1 MKTYLNHLIIYLSTL
16 VFLGA
21 TFILKQNPLWV
32 EKIYSKGVYSNFYE
46 VRTWFFNRFSGSL
59 GDLLYASLLIWI
71 IWNVSQ
77 LIRYRRLISL
87 ARIVST
93 AALLLVYFQL
103 SWGLNY
109 HRVPLANKLSDNSIY
124 TLEELEELTLLFADK
139 SNTLHAAL
147 SDVDSVAVT
156 FHASPLKR
164 IEQIEEQYRQTGF
177 CGKAKISRY
186 SHPLL
191 YAGFTGYLNPF
202 TLEAQ
207 VNGKIPPLNLPIT
220 IAHEIAHQMGY
231 AAENEA
237 NFIGFMHCY
246 SHKDLNIQ
254 YAANLFA
261 FRHCYR
267 ELHHNQP
274 ESAKRIVKMLRP
286 GILMNFSETS
296 AFWRQY
302 QNPLEP
308 YLKKSYDTYLKANS
322 QSSGIQSYN
331 GVVGL
336 MIQSFRQN
344 KSHPFVLKNN
354 L

>member
-1 MKTYLNHLIIYLSTL
+1 MG
-16 VFLGA
+16 V
-21 TFILKQNPLWV
+21 TFILKHHPLWI
-32 EKIYSKGVYSNFYE
+32 EKIYSNGFYSNMYTA
-46 VRTWFFNRFSGSL
+46 RTWLFNGFSGSI
-59 GDLLYASLLIWI
+59 GDLLYAVVLIWI

-77 LIRYRRLISL
+77 LIRFRRLISL
-87 ARIVST
+87 ARILST
-93 AALLLVYFQL
+93 AALMLMYFQL

-109 HRVPLANKLSDNSIY
+109 HRIPLTEKLGGNSTY
-124 TLEELEELTLLFADK
+124 TLEELEELTLFFANK

-147 SDVDSVAVT
+147 SNLDSVAIT
-156 FHASPLKR
+156 FHTPTSER
-164 IEQIEEQYRQTGF
+164 IEQIEEHYCQTGF
-177 CGKAKISRY
+177 CGKAKISHY
-186 SHPLL
+186 STPLL

-237 NFIGFMHCY
+237 NFIGFIHCF
-246 SHKDLNIQ
+246 SHKNLDIQ

-267 ELHHNQP
+267 ELYRNQP
-274 ESAKRIVKMLRP
+274 ESAKRIVKKLRP
-286 GILMNFSETS
+286 GILANFSKARS
-296 AFWRQY
+296 FWEQF

-344 KSHPFVLKNN
+344 KNHPFVLKNN